1 MFWSETGELCCIATE
16 ESYFVLKYDSEAVAA
31 AAGNPDKVKD
41 KTLFRAFLNTLLRSA
56 DADPY
61 MGGRGLGWD
70 HHG

>member
-1 MFWSETGELCCIATE
+1 VFWSETGELCCIATE

-41 KTLFRAFLNTLLRSA
+41 KTLFILFCAFLNT
-56 DADPY
+56 
-61 MGGRGLGWD
+61 LGWD

>member
-41 KTLFRAFLNTLLRSA
+41 KTLLFSFRVFEYWYPTKEDSI
-56 DADPY
+56 
-61 MGGRGLGWD
+61 
-70 HHG
+70 